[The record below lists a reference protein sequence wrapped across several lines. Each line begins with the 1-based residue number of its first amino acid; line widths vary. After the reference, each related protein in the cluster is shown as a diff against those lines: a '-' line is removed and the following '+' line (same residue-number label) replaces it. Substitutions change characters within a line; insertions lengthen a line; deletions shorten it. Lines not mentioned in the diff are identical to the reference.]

1 MVASILVVGCLVLAA
16 GYFIYGRF
24 LEKQFD
30 IDPSRATPAV
40 TMKDGIDYVPAKAP
54 VLFGHHFSSI
64 AGAGPIIGPITAA
77 AAFGWLP
84 PLLWLLVGGILVGGT
99 HDFAALV
106 ASIRHKARSI
116 GEICRLYL
124 SPTTYKLFLGFVW
137 LALVYVL
144 VVFSDLTA
152 ATFAPSVNTIADAAK
167 RSASIHTGG
176 TVATAS
182 VIYIALAL
190 AFGFLV
196 NTGRITLRTGSF
208 IFVPLVFVAQAVS
221 RYAPITLP
229 AIVAGSA
236 RGTWTIILLGYCFVA
251 SILPVWLLLQPRD
264 YLSSFLLFACILFG
278 GLGAI
283 ISSLMGKV
291 SCNYPAFIGF
301 SDPSLGP
308 MFPAMFIVIACGAIS
323 GFHAIV
329 ASGTTA
335 KQLSSETKGRPVVYG
350 AMLTEALLGL
360 IALAMIMQL
369 HSKPEGAPTEVF
381 SQGIGRVLAAFH
393 IPPKLGTS
401 FGLLAISTFL
411 LTTLD
416 TCTRLARYI
425 FEELFGLRG
434 SGWRFV
440 STAATLALPLA
451 VVFVKMPDPAKPGQF
466 LPAWQAIWPVFGA
479 TNQLLAAMALL
490 VILVWRVH
498 LKKSVWIVGL
508 PMLLMMAVAG
518 TGLVQLLL
526 SAICSGKVLVA
537 SLSALLLAMAL
548 ALLVDTIR
556 SWNRITTAKPIEEE
570 LKSIKLSTPW
580 HS

>member
-1 MVASILVVGCLVLAA
+1 MIAGILIIGFLALAA
-16 GYFIYGRF
+16 GYFFYGRF

-40 TMKDGIDYVPAKAP
+40 YMKDGIDYVPTKAP

-84 PLLWLLVGGILVGGT
+84 PLLWLIVGGVLVGGT

-152 ATFAPSVNTIADAAK
+152 ATFAPAIDNVSDAAK
-167 RSASIHTGG
+167 RNALINMGG

-182 VIYIALAL
+182 AVYIGLAL
-190 AFGFLV
+190 LFGFLV
-196 NTGRITLRTGSF
+196 NTGRVTLKAGSF
-208 IFVPLVFVAQAVS
+208 IFVPLVFVALFLS
-221 RYAPITLP
+221 RYAPLTLP
-229 AIVAGSA
+229 AIGAESS
-236 RGTWTIILLGYCFVA
+236 RGTWTIIMLGYCFVA
-251 SILPVWLLLQPRD
+251 SVLPVWLLLQPRD
-264 YLSSFLLFACILFG
+264 YLSSFLLFVCILFG

-291 SCNYPAFIGF
+291 TSSYPAFIDF
-301 SDPSLGP
+301 SDPGLGS

-335 KQLSSETKGRPVVYG
+335 KQIATEAKGRPVVYG
-350 AMLTEALLGL
+350 AMLTETLLGL
-360 IALAMIMQL
+360 IALAMLMQL
-369 HSKPEGAPTEVF
+369 NSKPEGTPAEVF

-393 IPPKLGTS
+393 IPSNLGTS

-425 FEELFGLRG
+425 FEELFGLNG
-434 SGWRFV
+434 SGWRFI

-451 VVFVKMPDPAKPGQF
+451 VVFVKIPDPMKPGQC

-490 VILVWRVH
+490 VIMVWRVH

-518 TGLVQLLL
+518 TGLVQLLR
-526 SAICSGKVLVA
+526 SAICSGKFLVA
-537 SLSALLLAMAL
+537 GLSALLLAMAL
-548 ALLVDTIR
+548 ALLIDTLR
-556 SWNRITTAKPIEEE
+556 SWGRITAAKPLEEE
-570 LKSIKLSTPW
+570 QAFAELSA
-580 HS
+580 SQF